1 MLAPSWMEYPD
12 MNEIFALPLIDLISL
27 GYILLGALVGLKR
40 GLSCEL
46 SRLASIVIAV
56 FAGWRL
62 HGPIGRMVEHFT
74 RLEGTDAFLVG
85 FLTVILGAGALMA
98 LLRWSLRKVMAMSFH
113 PLVNRIGGGV
123 AGGIRALLIAS
134 VLFIGIGMSRSNYL
148 QRKFID
154 ESVVGTFVMD
164 YVLPLYTAFRESA
177 EARAPDAA
185 EEAEKLEP

>member
-1 MLAPSWMEYPD
+1 MDSILS
-12 MNEIFALPLIDLISL
+12 LPVIDLIGL

-62 HGPIGRMVEHFT
+62 HGPIGRMVEHVT
-74 RLEGTDAFLVG
+74 RLEGTDAFLAG
-85 FLTVILGAGALMA
+85 FLTVILGAGLLMA
-98 LLRWSLRKVMAMSFH
+98 LLRWALRKVMAMSFH

-134 VLFIGIGMSRSNYL
+134 VLFIGVGMSRSNYL

-154 ESVVGTFVMD
+154 ESVVGTFVMNN
-164 YVLPLYTAFRESA
+164 VLPLYTAFRESA
-177 EARAPDAA
+177 EPREPDAA